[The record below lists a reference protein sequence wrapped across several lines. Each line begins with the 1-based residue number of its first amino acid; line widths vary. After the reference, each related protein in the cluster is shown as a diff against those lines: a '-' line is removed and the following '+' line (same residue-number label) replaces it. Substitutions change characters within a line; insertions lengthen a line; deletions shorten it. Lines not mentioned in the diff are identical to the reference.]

1 MLQRQSNPYELL
13 RRSFML
19 TSLAAA
25 VLLISV
31 REQINFKPNQPL
43 PLVLPAIAVP
53 PPPPLVQT
61 VPRIRRNVTINQRDL
76 PREALHQITAEV
88 RRFRRGLGIGNRAQ
102 LVVDLSDRTVN
113 LYQQDELVTQYPVAI
128 GQTGWETPTGLFQVR
143 NMNINPQWQHPITGE
158 IVPPGTKNPLGSR
171 WIGFWSDGTN
181 EIGFHGTN
189 ESNLIGLA
197 VSHGCIRMLDGDI
210 QQMYAQVRI
219 GTPVAVQP

>member
-1 MLQRQSNPYELL
+1 MLQRQSNPHELL

-25 VLLISV
+25 ILLISV
-31 REQINFKPNQPL
+31 RGQINLKQNQPL
-43 PLVLPAIAVP
+43 PMVLPAIAVP

-61 VPRIRRNVTINQRDL
+61 VPKIRRNATLNQRDL
-76 PREALHQITAEV
+76 PRAALHRITAEV
-88 RRFRRGLGIGNRAQ
+88 RRFKRGLGMGNRAR
-102 LVVDLSDRTVN
+102 LIVDLSDRTVS
-113 LYQQDELVTQYPVAI
+113 LYDQGELVTQYPVAI

-143 NMNINPQWQHPITGE
+143 NMNTNPQWQHPLTGE

-197 VSHGCIRMLDGDI
+197 VSHGCIRMLDGEI

-219 GTPVAVQP
+219 GTPVTVQP